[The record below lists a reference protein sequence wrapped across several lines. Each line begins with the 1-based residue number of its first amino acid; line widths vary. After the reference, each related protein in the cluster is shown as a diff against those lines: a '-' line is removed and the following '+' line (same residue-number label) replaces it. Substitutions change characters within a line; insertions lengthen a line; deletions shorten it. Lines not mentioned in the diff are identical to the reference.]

1 MASEIK
7 AFTFAL
13 GLATALLALPAEAQ
27 TRIGTNAKQAPL
39 GSSDV
44 GSLLGCP
51 RPADA
56 KEAKVVDFDAS
67 NATAR
72 LAVNLGSGRFKLV
85 TIKAWDRPEDPRPIV
100 PVIEAARITQGKLQF
115 FTPDLNSDPE
125 STPNT
130 FIMMIDMGGGYVC
143 WATPSSLLKEGAYP
157 VADKGNANSD
167 AAISVNLPLGAGN
180 APSEATRPAAQAQPP
195 LLDAG
200 GGRSPRRRSSSSAA
214 EATTAG
220 GSRPAMTQP

>member
-7 AFTFAL
+7 AFTFGL

-44 GSLLGCP
+44 GSLLGCA

-167 AAISVNLPLGAGN
+167 AATSVNLPPLAAGN
-180 APSEATRPAAQAQPP
+180 VPSEGARAPATAQPP
-195 LLDAG
+195 ASDV
-200 GGRSPRRRSSSSAA
+200 GRGWSPRRSSSSAPA
-214 EATTAG
+214 ARTGNGTTV
-220 GSRPAMTQP
+220 R